1 MKYNDKVGRANSAK
15 WSEELKDQA
24 VREYDQEEYLL
35 SDAAWLDS
43 QIQVNESDLIR
54 PENN

>member
-15 WSEELKDQA
+15 WSEELRDQA
-24 VREYDQEEYLL
+24 VREYEQEQARMNDQEWDL
-35 SDAAWLDS
+35 AWARMD
-43 QIQVNESDLIR
+43 QDLIR